1 MFARALPSLTWK
13 LLSSWTLLAIMRSP
27 LKTGNKDR
35 GINVLIRAYQPSI
48 PPSHTDTCMSSPS
61 HFYKCTS
68 NLQCPYKASIPPPL
82 LNLLPSYSQTL
93 VKPFSPLHHRHTSS
107 HLSPLTLIP
116 PIPTHTLPTYPHSH
130 SPYLSPLTLSPP
142 ISTHTHPTYLHSHSP
157 HLSLLT
163 LTPPWCSFL

>member
-1 MFARALPSLTWK
+1 
-13 LLSSWTLLAIMRSP
+13 
-27 LKTGNKDR
+27 
-35 GINVLIRAYQPSI
+35 
-48 PPSHTDTCMSSPS
+48 MSSPS

-116 PIPTHTLPTYPHSH
+116 PISTHTLPTYLHSH
-130 SPYLSPLTLSPP
+130 SPHLSPLTLSPP
-142 ISTHTHPTYLHSHSP
+142 ISTHTHPTYLHSHSS
-157 HLSLLT
+157 HLSPLT
-163 LTPPWCSFL
+163 LTPPISTHTHPTMVQFPLTLSRVRFTTSSPSTITSPDPPSPLSSSLSGTKVELQL